1 MLDCVADLD
10 LVASVQLV
18 GPTGHWDA
26 VVAKFSVLAANRLG
40 ASVELVEML
49 VGGLRD
55 HDRGLAVGVV
65 GVGGVERLVL
75 GVSLV
80 CVQVDAVAAVVAMD
94 CLFDLALAK

>member
-1 MLDCVADLD
+1 LSGGSGSDRRRAAGRAGRAPGRCPR
-10 LVASVQLV
+10 Q
-18 GPTGHWDA
+18 
-26 VVAKFSVLAANRLG
+26 FSVLAADRLG

-49 VGGLRD
+49 VGSLRD

-75 GVSLV
+75 GVSLA
-80 CVQVDAVAAVVAMD
+80 CVQVDAVAAVVAMH